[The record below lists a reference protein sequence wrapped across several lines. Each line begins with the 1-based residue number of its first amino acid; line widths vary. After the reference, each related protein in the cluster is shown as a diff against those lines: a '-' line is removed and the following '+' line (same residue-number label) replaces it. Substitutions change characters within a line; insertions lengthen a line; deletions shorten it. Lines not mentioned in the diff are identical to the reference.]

1 MSSQFIKVLTV
12 SHFYFS
18 IPFTAVES
26 AKSIRRLFHLT
37 YLDQE
42 QVSRNLI
49 VKFSSHRI
57 AGSLYRALT
66 EKHAFYS
73 CETVRTAVTTQFI
86 RDLKGT
92 IVSIFNEG
100 TELGK
105 RYVFDIQRT
114 VREVYDSSR
123 RMMHQ
128 RGIEVKHYV
137 AENNCDDT
145 TGESASELHDK
156 VDRRIQ
162 EALSCE
168 ICMDCKIDSMFSPCG
183 HVSCHECAKKCERCP
198 ICRSDITSLNKIF
211 LPMVK
216 DE

>member
-1 MSSQFIKVLTV
+1 MST
-12 SHFYFS
+12 
-18 IPFTAVES
+18 
-26 AKSIRRLFHLT
+26 
-37 YLDQE
+37 
-42 QVSRNLI
+42 NLI

-57 AGSLYRALT
+57 AGSIYRALT

-114 VREVYDSSR
+114 VREVYDNSR
-123 RMMHQ
+123 RMLHQ

-137 AENNCDDT
+137 SENNCDET
-145 TGESASELHDK
+145 SVESTSEVNDK
-156 VDRRIQ
+156 VDRKIQ
-162 EALSCE
+162 EALSCK
-168 ICMDCKIDSMFSPCG
+168 ICMDAKIDSMFSPCG

-198 ICRSDITSLNKIF
+198 LCRSSINSLNKIF
-211 LPMVK
+211 LPLVVK
-216 DE
+216 AE

>member
-1 MSSQFIKVLTV
+1 MESFEQTITEFI
-12 SHFYFS
+12 YIYS

-37 YLDQE
+37 YLDDNQT
-42 QVSRNLI
+42 SKNLVI
-49 VKFSSHRI
+49 KFSSHRI

-114 VREVYDSSR
+114 VREVYDNSR
-123 RMMHQ
+123 RILHQ
-128 RGIEVKHYV
+128 RGIEIKHYV
-137 AENNCDDT
+137 ADIDCDEAA
-145 TGESASELHDK
+145 ESASETNDK
-156 VDRRIQ
+156 IIDRRIM
-162 EALSCE
+162 EALSCK
-168 ICMDCKIDSMFSPCG
+168 ICMDAKIDSMFSPCG

-198 ICRSDITSLNKIF
+198 LCRSEINNLNKIF
-211 LPMVK
+211 LPTVVK
-216 DE
+216 AE